1 MVTCILLLL
10 KLNLKKKYA
19 SLLEGWGKELKDV
32 VYIKSYL
39 LPATYSMLFF
49 LITSLLPSLL
59 KSLLS

>member
-10 KLNLKKKYA
+10 KFNFKKKYA
-19 SLLEGWGKELKDV
+19 SLLEGWGWGKELKDV

-49 LITSLLPSLL
+49 LITS
-59 KSLLS
+59 

>member
-32 VYIKSYL
+32 VYVKSYL

-49 LITSLLPSLL
+49 LITS
-59 KSLLS
+59 